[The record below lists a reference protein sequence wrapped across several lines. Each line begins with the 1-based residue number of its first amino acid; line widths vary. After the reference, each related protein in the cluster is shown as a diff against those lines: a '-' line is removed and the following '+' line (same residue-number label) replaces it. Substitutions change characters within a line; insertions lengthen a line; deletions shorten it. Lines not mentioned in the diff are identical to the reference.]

1 MIAERRKEYL
11 AAYLDQDIL
20 ILGAV
25 LQKAQEIEIAN
36 YAMLRDKDKYHVCAN
51 DLVFGNDY
59 LQSALL

>member
-1 MIAERRKEYL
+1 MPYGIYTYISMATVV

-36 YAMLRDKDKYHVCAN
+36 YAT
-51 DLVFGNDY
+51 G
-59 LQSALL
+59 

>member
-1 MIAERRKEYL
+1 LIAERRKEYL

-36 YAMLRDKDKYHVCAN
+36 YAT
-51 DLVFGNDY
+51 G
-59 LQSALL
+59 